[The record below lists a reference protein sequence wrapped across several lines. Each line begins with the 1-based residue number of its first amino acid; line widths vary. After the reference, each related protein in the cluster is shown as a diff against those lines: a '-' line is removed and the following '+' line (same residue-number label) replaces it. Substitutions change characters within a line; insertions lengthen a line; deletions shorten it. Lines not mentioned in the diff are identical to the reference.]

1 MGRKLQKKKNAEGDD
16 IWNSLHDL
24 SLLLKTFEQ
33 YGFGNANIIGKND
46 LEKFLSDKQRELI
59 GSNIQFVKHVEI
71 TKLFFSFKAEQISV
85 IPHELN
91 YVNVLLS
98 LSYDYS
104 EPYLKNEDVFSD
116 YQLDIEIKGDGDKT
130 IVR

>member
-59 GSNIQFVKHVEI
+59 GSNIQFVKQRE
-71 TKLFFSFKAEQISV
+71 FD
-85 IPHELN
+85 EL
-91 YVNVLLS
+91 
-98 LSYDYS
+98 
-104 EPYLKNEDVFSD
+104 E
-116 YQLDIEIKGDGDKT
+116 
-130 IVR
+130 